1 MRANAAHD
9 FDARNKMILG
19 HVSTLIIGTQF
30 VEMLSRVSYKVQEL
44 LTFVTTWIHAQSFGW
59 VRVAHHSVFCVGFY
73 AYLRPVSCV
82 PEVADVFGLSILD

>member
-1 MRANAAHD
+1 
-9 FDARNKMILG
+9 
-19 HVSTLIIGTQF
+19 
-30 VEMLSRVSYKVQEL
+30 MLSRVSYKVQEL